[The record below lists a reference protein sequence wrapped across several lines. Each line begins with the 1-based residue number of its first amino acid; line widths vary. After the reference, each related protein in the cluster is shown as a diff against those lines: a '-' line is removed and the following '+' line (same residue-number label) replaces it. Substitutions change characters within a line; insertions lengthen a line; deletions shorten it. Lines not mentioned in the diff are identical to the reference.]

1 MRVEQLL
8 DDLIELSPFASCI
21 ALQQTLFDVVP
32 NNRPALDAST
42 KEFLQTNDLTPLTPF
57 STLAGTANFIVSFD
71 IPRLQNNFYTF
82 LNFSAAPEFET
93 VLSEFNSNLEALLA
107 SVADGTEAN
116 TTSIR
121 ERVAGLKADFL
132 DVLSTDCNFELSPSQ
147 LNDVNDLFD
156 VDVLGALIAR
166 RDCIILLRDIDNF
179 LTEAVN
185 GTNQPTTTA
194 AINLLLITRNQIPFI
209 SVESNNN
216 LQTFIVRLS
225 LTEPGVVTEDDVIQ
239 MASYLFDELISYPQE
254 ICFSSFPPDTVQV
267 LSDVFNV
274 DLVADL
280 LFLLEINANAT

>member
-1 MRVEQLL
+1 M
-8 DDLIELSPFASCI
+8 
-21 ALQQTLFDVVP
+21 
-32 NNRPALDAST
+32 
-42 KEFLQTNDLTPLTPF
+42 
-57 STLAGTANFIVSFD
+57 
-71 IPRLQNNFYTF
+71 
-82 LNFSAAPEFET
+82 
-93 VLSEFNSNLEALLA
+93 
-107 SVADGTEAN
+107 
-116 TTSIR
+116 
-121 ERVAGLKADFL
+121 
-132 DVLSTDCNFELSPSQ
+132 
-147 LNDVNDLFD
+147 
-156 VDVLGALIAR
+156 
-166 RDCIILLRDIDNF
+166 
-179 LTEAVN
+179 N

-225 LTEPGVVTEDDVIQ
+225 LTEQGVVTEDDVIQ